1 MAIDQGHERIVEILV
16 NFGADLLYK
25 PPQSGLN
32 ATQLASKL
40 GQDRI
45 VKFLTFYSQKKKVP
59 KQEIPRIL
67 DGPEKANKLL
77 KVAKS
82 QIHFFLWKK
91 NNWNHC
97 PKLRNE

>member
-1 MAIDQGHERIVEILV
+1 MELLV

-25 PPQSGLN
+25 PPKSGLN

-45 VKFLTFYSQKKKVP
+45 VKFLTFYCHKKKVP
-59 KQEIPRIL
+59 KQEISRIL

-82 QIHFFLWKK
+82 QRYFFLFFLTQK
-91 NNWNHC
+91 
-97 PKLRNE
+97 

>member
-1 MAIDQGHERIVEILV
+1 MELLV

-45 VKFLTFYSQKKKVP
+45 VKFLTFYCHKRNVP
-59 KQEIPRIL
+59 KKEIPGIL
-67 DGPEKANKLL
+67 DGPEKAKTLL
-77 KVAKS
+77 SKAKS
-82 QIHFFLWKK
+82 LLSSQIKSKVGAQNFLQ
-91 NNWNHC
+91 
-97 PKLRNE
+97 PKQNVSKDCRN

>member
-1 MAIDQGHERIVEILV
+1 MEILV

-45 VKFLTFYSQKKKVP
+45 LKFLTFYSQKKKVP

-77 KVAKS
+77 TVAKS
-82 QIHFFLWKK
+82 QRHFFLLFFHLEKK
-91 NNWNHC
+91 IIEITVLNFVT
-97 PKLRNE
+97 